1 MRYYDCKSGNIMINN
16 TNIKEI
22 HMNNYR
28 RKIGFVGQE
37 PILFAISI
45 AENLRLADPKL
56 TDE

>member
-56 TDE
+56 TD